1 MTIDYDNE
9 TEQAFDFDCEEV
21 AGRVMETTL
30 DYFHCPYEAEISLV
44 LTDNEGIRQINRRFR
59 QIDAATDVLSFPAF
73 EYETPADFSFL
84 EESEDAFNPDT
95 GELLL
100 GDMMISVERV
110 VSQAKEYGHSEL
122 REYAFLIVHSMLH
135 LLGFD
140 HMEEEERLVMEDYQK
155 RLLEKLDIR
164 RED

>member
-1 MTIDYDNE
+1 MTIDFENE
-9 TEQAFDFDCEEV
+9 TEKAFDFDCERI
-21 AGRVMETTL
+21 AGTVMEKTL

-44 LTDNEGIRQINRRFR
+44 LTDNEGIREINRQFR
-59 QIDAATDVLSFPAF
+59 KIDAATDVLSFPAL
-73 EYETPADFSFL
+73 EYESPADFTFL
-84 EESEDAFNPDT
+84 EESADAFNPDT
-95 GELLL
+95 GELML

-110 VSQAKEYGHSEL
+110 ASQAEEYGHSEL

-140 HMEEEERLVMEDYQK
+140 HMEEDERLVMEDYQRK
-155 RLLEKLDIR
+155 LLEELEIR